1 MNNKKCTTLSFLI
14 TLISLLFILSSVVIN
29 AEEYYDC
36 IILNKVED
44 SYYGDYGVYNA
55 MCISSKDHTA
65 SIVQIEIGGERYER
79 QKEE

>member
-1 MNNKKCTTLSFLI
+1 MIKPSNQLLLLLIMIAMLFMTMNYE
-14 TLISLLFILSSVVIN
+14 IN

-65 SIVQIEIGGERYER
+65 SIVQREIGGERYER